1 MFDIKENLSKLPDAP
16 GVYMH
21 KDSLGEIIY
30 VGKAVSLRNRV
41 RQYFQSSKNKDLK
54 VVAMVE
60 HIDSFEYIR
69 CSTEKEALILENN
82 LIKKHKPKYN
92 VLLRDDKTY
101 PYIKITSEKWPR
113 IEKTRR
119 LLKDG
124 AKYFGPYTD
133 VKAVNEI
140 VDLLSRVYQLKKC
153 QMKSF
158 PKGFKPCLNYH
169 IQQCKGMC
177 IGREDKQSYENR
189 VKEVEAFLKGRSMN
203 IINFLEENMKSAAEN
218 LEYEKAAIY
227 RDQINSAKAL
237 LDKQRVNLKRDVDMD
252 VLIAGSNEDIILFR
266 VENGVL
272 SSREIFY
279 MDGASI
285 TKAERV
291 EAFLKQHYSK
301 SMEGVSEIILDENIE
316 DKSLIEEFLRELWK
330 KKVRIT
336 ENPRGEKKRLLDL
349 AKQDAFEFINVSENH
364 RRNIKE
370 KEDKIEESLAELVEK
385 AYKAGDVS
393 QIVDNETGEIIDL
406 FEDSTRVEAYDIS
419 NTNGSENVGVMV
431 VFEGLKKNKK
441 AYRKF
446 RVSLRESKPDDYAS
460 MREVVYRRLNRAM
473 QADKSFLPLPKIMLI
488 DGGLGHI
495 SGVQELITTM
505 KLPICVVGM
514 VKDDGHR
521 TNKLVYFKNSVADSL
536 DKMKGE
542 EGYSSYPV
550 KNLVEEIDLKE
561 DKKNKIF
568 FSYIG
573 RIQEEV
579 HRFAID
585 YHRGLRSKSM
595 LKSVLEDIEGI
606 GPKKREE
613 LLKHFGSVDRISGA
627 KEEELVQVASIN
639 RKDARAIVR
648 FFKEV

>member
-189 VKEVEAFLKGRSMN
+189 VKEVEDFLKGRSMN

-272 SSREIFY
+272 SSREIFLY
-279 MDGASI
+279 G
-285 TKAERV
+285 
-291 EAFLKQHYSK
+291 
-301 SMEGVSEIILDENIE
+301 
-316 DKSLIEEFLRELWK
+316 
-330 KKVRIT
+330 
-336 ENPRGEKKRLLDL
+336 RGEYY
-349 AKQDAFEFINVSENH
+349 
-364 RRNIKE
+364 
-370 KEDKIEESLAELVEK
+370 ES
-385 AYKAGDVS
+385 
-393 QIVDNETGEIIDL
+393 
-406 FEDSTRVEAYDIS
+406 
-419 NTNGSENVGVMV
+419 
-431 VFEGLKKNKK
+431 
-441 AYRKF
+441 
-446 RVSLRESKPDDYAS
+446 RES
-460 MREVVYRRLNRAM
+460 
-473 QADKSFLPLPKIMLI
+473 
-488 DGGLGHI
+488 
-495 SGVQELITTM
+495 
-505 KLPICVVGM
+505 
-514 VKDDGHR
+514 
-521 TNKLVYFKNSVADSL
+521 
-536 DKMKGE
+536 
-542 EGYSSYPV
+542 
-550 KNLVEEIDLKE
+550 
-561 DKKNKIF
+561 
-568 FSYIG
+568 
-573 RIQEEV
+573 
-579 HRFAID
+579 
-585 YHRGLRSKSM
+585 
-595 LKSVLEDIEGI
+595 
-606 GPKKREE
+606 
-613 LLKHFGSVDRISGA
+613 
-627 KEEELVQVASIN
+627 
-639 RKDARAIVR
+639 
-648 FFKEV
+648 